1 MGAIV
6 SFDAS
11 WRPEIT
17 RRIQM
22 HDHAMGPL
30 RRVLLNKGTLSVEAK
45 VRYCEALAFSKL
57 FQQME
62 IWHDLGVS
70 NEDLIQAAYVGALR
84 AAAGMVHVANN
95 EEHFT
100 DDAVFLM

>member
-17 RRIQM
+17 WRIQM
-22 HDHAMGPL
+22 HDHAMGP
-30 RRVLLNKGTLSVEAK
+30 RQRVLLNKGTLSVEAK

-57 FQQME
+57 FQRME
-62 IWHDLGVS
+62 RWHDLGVTS
-70 NEDLIQAAYVGALR
+70 ENLIKAA
-84 AAAGMVHVANN
+84 N
-95 EEHFT
+95 
-100 DDAVFLM
+100 